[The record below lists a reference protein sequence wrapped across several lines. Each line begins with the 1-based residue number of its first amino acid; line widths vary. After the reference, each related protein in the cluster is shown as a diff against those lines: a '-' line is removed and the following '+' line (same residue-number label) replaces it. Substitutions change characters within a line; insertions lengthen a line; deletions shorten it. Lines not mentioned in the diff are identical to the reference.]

1 MDAEMILKFMN
12 GSRVRSPMGKGLVI
26 GFLLRD
32 KLEMVISL
40 DEKPVSA
47 FDKGQNPILVWSFE
61 PKELEIITD
70 EK

>member
-61 PKELEIITD
+61 PKDLEIISD

>member
-12 GSRVRSPMGKGLVI
+12 GSRVRSPMGKGLGI

>member
-40 DEKPVSA
+40 DEKPVST

-61 PKELEIITD
+61 PKDLEIISD